1 MTTGSFD
8 NLLVSSI
15 NIDFG
20 TVTIL
25 YSQPV
30 AALQIL
36 SKDGSWKWVRHIE
49 NALVRNNDPKRGC
62 INHQSHYPGE
72 FLGRQ
77 RR

>member
-36 SKDGSWKWVRHIE
+36 SKDGSWKWVRHVE
-49 NALVRNNDPKRGC
+49 NALVRNNDPKGC
-62 INHQSHYPGE
+62 INH
-72 FLGRQ
+72 
-77 RR
+77 